1 MTGEARV
8 TLASVAAEAGVSLT
22 TMSKVLNGR
31 SDVSPA
37 TRARVEAHLRR
48 TGYRRRGS
56 GRRNPAVELV
66 LSRLHGVMSLEVID
80 GVREAAAASGFAL
93 TLTVIG
99 EQHAPDDRWLDPV
112 IRRRPTG
119 VIVAYSDL
127 AAEVREKLWSRNIP
141 LVVVEPLSAAD
152 PEAPAVGVAH
162 WSAGVAATRH
172 LIELGH
178 HRIAAITGN
187 GDDVGSHAQVDGY
200 RSAMHMAGLR
210 VPPEWTRFSE
220 PGAEAGERAAIELLG
235 LPDPPTAIIAGG
247 ELHAIG
253 VLNAARALGVD
264 VPADLSVVGYDDPPV
279 ATSSSP
285 RLTAIHQPM
294 RELGAAATRLVLQLG
309 DDPAA
314 EPTRVDLAATL
325 VLRDSTAPPS
335 A

>member
-1 MTGEARV
+1 MTGEPRV

-66 LSRLHGVMSLEVID
+66 LSGLHGVMSLEVID

-119 VIVAYSDL
+119 VIVAYADL

-178 HRIAAITGN
+178 RRIAAITGN

-220 PGAEAGERAAIELLG
+220 PGADAGERAAIELLR

-309 DDPAA
+309 EDPAA